1 MGSNTYVSGSITFN
15 PPATWNE
22 VLAAMQRTDKV
33 RGSRRFEYDVNPD
46 ARSIDCGDVTL
57 TVTVDEQNT
66 ADGLVTQRRFVTAV
80 GPGSEEPWPARDF
93 EASLAQV
100 AADFATAPDGTP
112 RRFAGHL
119 QTEFKDEF
127 YMTRCYLVDG
137 ELVEHVA
144 EIVWPAA
151 PASTQPETGA

>member
-1 MGSNTYVSGSITFN
+1 MGSNTYVSGSISFN

-33 RGSRRFEYDVNPD
+33 GDARRFEYDVDSD
-46 ARSIDCGDVTL
+46 ARSIECGDVTL
-57 TVTVDEQNT
+57 TVAVDEQIT
-66 ADGLVTQRRFVTAV
+66 ADGLISQRRVVTDV
-80 GPGSEEPWPARDF
+80 GPGSEEPWLARDF

-100 AADFATAPDGTP
+100 AADFATAPDSAP
-112 RRFAGHL
+112 RRFEGHL

-137 ELVEHVA
+137 ELIEHVA
-144 EIVWPAA
+144 EIAWPSA
-151 PASTQPETGA
+151 PASTQPETAA